1 MSSVTLVVKSPAM
14 RGATVK
20 AFQKDVKAAFKRIG
34 IAAPINIDGIYGPAM
49 RGFVASLLRA
59 NGGNAAV
66 LMKDGITPALRS
78 KIRGDLYTTA
88 ERKLKASKARTDY
101 RAALRARWKKQS
113 SPRVHAP
120 VSRIVTDD
128 WGYHPGVHDGV
139 DVCTDVETVA
149 FAMVKSKVIDVRT
162 GGWWGKAPSGDV
174 SKGDGIVQLEV
185 LESVGPF
192 KKGMHIGYGH
202 CEKPRVKVGQIVEA
216 GTPIAMVGLAVVWH
230 IHLMVNDGSTN
241 RGVGNI
247 NPRPLIDYA
256 VKNG

>member
-1 MSSVTLVVKSPAM
+1 MSSVTLQLKSPAM
-14 RGATVK
+14 RGTTVK
-20 AFQKDVKAAFKRIG
+20 EFQKDVKAAFKRLG
-34 IAAPINIDGIYGPAM
+34 IDAPINIDGIYGPAM
-49 RGFVASLLRA
+49 RGFTAALLRA

-66 LMKDGITPALRS
+66 LMKDGVTPALRS
-78 KIRGDLYTTA
+78 KIRNNIYTAA
-88 ERKLKASKARTDY
+88 ERKLKASKARIDY
-101 RAALRARWKKQS
+101 RAALRKRWKQQTKV
-113 SPRVHAP
+113 RVHAP
-120 VSRIVTDD
+120 VTKIVTDD
-128 WGYHPGVHDGV
+128 WGYHPGVHDAV

-162 GGWWGKAPSGDV
+162 SGWWGNNPSGDV
-174 SKGDGIVQLEV
+174 GKGDGIVQLEV

-202 CEKPRVKVGQIVEA
+202 CEKPRVKVGDVVAA

-247 NPRPLIDYA
+247 NPRPFIDYA